1 MVFCE
6 FSAIRQIAPDNAP
19 EAGVQCDHGCQI
31 RWRRTVNDA
40 REFQCLLASARLAH
54 GGPTQYSYR
63 QTSAHGGRFNSGLQM
78 SSHNECEPQ
87 ISVWRGGVDPLTRF
101 KLCNGSPRTGAVVL
115 IISRYAGQRQCPK
128 TVEIYGMKRHT
139 SLREGF
145 HCRSFSPHAVRVYS
159 DPRVEGVCGHCVLV
173 HYGRQHFECLM
184 RSGTVC

>member
-1 MVFCE
+1 
-6 FSAIRQIAPDNAP
+6 
-19 EAGVQCDHGCQI
+19 
-31 RWRRTVNDA
+31 
-40 REFQCLLASARLAH
+40 
-54 GGPTQYSYR
+54 
-63 QTSAHGGRFNSGLQM
+63 M

-145 HCRSFSPHAVRVYS
+145 QCSPGGPPIAAVSLPTINARGKIARTKANNLKMSSFAIKYR
-159 DPRVEGVCGHCVLV
+159 RTKALK
-173 HYGRQHFECLM
+173 LM
-184 RSGTVC
+184 RISLIVGSTLEC

>member
-1 MVFCE
+1 MVSCE

-31 RWRRTVNDA
+31 RWRSTVSDA
-40 REFQCLLASARLAH
+40 REFLCLLASARLAH

-145 HCRSFSPHAVRVYS
+145 HWLYSYLISPPTPHGKRK
-159 DPRVEGVCGHCVLV
+159 
-173 HYGRQHFECLM
+173 
-184 RSGTVC
+184 